1 MNEQEPQKVCV
12 ILPPTED
19 QPNKMR
25 VSVKNRFSYKESVV
39 FCHESLSVIRKWANT
54 NGYTVD
60 ESKLAKPKKKAPQGE
75 VSDEELYTYR

>member
-19 QPNKMR
+19 QPNKLR
-25 VSVKNRFSYKESVV
+25 VSVKNRFSFRESVV
-39 FCHESLSVIRKWANT
+39 FCHESLSVIRKWANA
-54 NGYTVD
+54 NGYTID
-60 ESKLAKPKKKAPQGE
+60 ESKLVKPKKKVREE